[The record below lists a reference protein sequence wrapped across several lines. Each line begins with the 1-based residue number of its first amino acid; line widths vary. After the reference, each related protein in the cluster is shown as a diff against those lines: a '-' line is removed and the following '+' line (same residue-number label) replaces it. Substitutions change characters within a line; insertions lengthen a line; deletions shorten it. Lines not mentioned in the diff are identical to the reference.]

1 MSNKE
6 LDLLI
11 EQYFNTTA
19 PPQILNLEMLVEM
32 IEDSYPDITA
42 RSDPAGCDTNS
53 NPEMIAS
60 QVPPGMERD
69 RATIERVVAL
79 VMGAPDV
86 AMVDSV
92 MLHFSNPQGLGDKGS
107 PQFAMNEVEGKQSRF
122 SYTISLPKLV
132 PTEAW
137 GDPNS
142 VDRAQINKV
151 FSTIRGGGSMQK
163 RIEDLNKFLTPE
175 TAKRRRSP
183 SVILNMMMITE
194 ALQATL
200 NDYNESA
207 AGFVFEAFMAA
218 LTGGKQ
224 ISGRVRG
231 TLPIEDFE
239 AFSEIGASDD
249 PAKSGAPVSL
259 KLLGE
264 STAIKWSFTNL
275 VDYLFVRGK
284 DRIAYLIAY
293 KLTGG
298 GKVER
303 LQLCDFSITRE
314 NIVDVMMA
322 SKNEKLI
329 APVTPEQYRAAV
341 ANWDGAIDG
350 LTELAQ
356 IITQMPGYTKNG
368 FLWQALGDDGITL
381 PSDDA
386 EMTDDERD
394 AALDAEREK
403 KLSGEGPAGGYGK
416 LKHVQSTSDRA
427 PVDESFH
434 RAEKRAMKE
443 ELLMEGKGS
452 DAKSQWG
459 ISRAQMDKMA
469 NIEGFNLVNYGELNL
484 SQKNIEELIEIYSE
498 ILGTRLQDLLKNTQE
513 LTENIARY
521 YTESKRDRG
530 WKGAQDGIANADN
543 VAKNLEG
550 DPLERKKD

>member
-1 MSNKE
+1 
-6 LDLLI
+6 
-11 EQYFNTTA
+11 
-19 PPQILNLEMLVEM
+19 
-32 IEDSYPDITA
+32 
-42 RSDPAGCDTNS
+42 
-53 NPEMIAS
+53 
-60 QVPPGMERD
+60 
-69 RATIERVVAL
+69 
-79 VMGAPDV
+79 
-86 AMVDSV
+86 
-92 MLHFSNPQGLGDKGS
+92 
-107 PQFAMNEVEGKQSRF
+107 
-122 SYTISLPKLV
+122 
-132 PTEAW
+132 
-137 GDPNS
+137 
-142 VDRAQINKV
+142 
-151 FSTIRGGGSMQK
+151 MQK

-264 STAIKWSFTNL
+264 STAIKGSFTNL

-284 DRIAYLIAY
+284 DMIAYLIAY
-293 KLTGG
+293 KLTVG

-303 LQLCDFSITRE
+303 LQLFDFSITRE
-314 NIVDVMMA
+314 NIVDVMIA
-322 SKNEKLI
+322 SKNDGLV
-329 APVTPEQYRAAV
+329 APITPEQYRAAV